1 MLLNFSYIVLGRIIQ
16 PEKSTGKAGTLLLNS
31 VLAVNKRIRKRT
43 LLPFQMGYGSEVG
56 GLFRKPSEA
65 VAAMVYMEEE
75 LIQSGLGP
83 IMHWSIYRGNFSVMK
98 DEKNNPVI
106 GGKEL
111 PLLRQKLAKEKFK
124 NRFFI
129 RLDDREDDFYLL
141 QGLAVWNHI
150 IGSWNIKRNREILS
164 IFLQG
169 NDYKYAADALN
180 IARPQTW
187 RKFRSLQMSAYFNI
201 REILLSGRLMT
212 DSPEKEDAPLQI
224 NKP

>member
-1 MLLNFSYIVLGRIIQ
+1 MSSNFSYLVFGRIIN
-16 PEKSTGKAGTLLLNS
+16 PEKTTGKAGLSLLNS
-31 VLAVNKRIRKRT
+31 VLAVNKRIRKKT
-43 LLPFQMGYGSEVG
+43 VLSFQINYGSEVSA
-56 GLFRKPSEA
+56 LFRKPYEA
-65 VAAMVYMEEE
+65 VSAMVYMEEE
-75 LIQSGLGP
+75 LILSGLGP
-83 IMHWSIYRGNFSVMK
+83 IMHWSICRGNFSVMK
-98 DEKNNPVI
+98 DEKNHPVI

-111 PLLRQKLAKEKFK
+111 PLLRQKLAKEKLK
-124 NRFFI
+124 NRFFV
-129 RLDDREDDFYLL
+129 RLDDREDDFFLT

-212 DSPEKEDAPLQI
+212 DSPEKADAPLQI